1 MKLIKPS
8 FEIWNQPAGLEG
20 VYKQIEKVG
29 RVCYKSEDKITEDSA
44 KPFVERMVKSGHGA
58 MLEHGTVYLHIKGID
73 RTDIT
78 KYLYN
83 KYSKVVEGSLDHFY
97 VTTNYRVLIEN
108 GWLDDL
114 QYICEPTEFHEKRIT
129 VHFVCDRGVSH
140 EFVRHRVMSFAQEST
155 RYCNY
160 SKDKFG
166 NEITFIIPC
175 WLDIP
180 EGKAYWHDGINYR
193 VGVTEENIFGESVNP
208 KAWSNKESNC
218 VEVHDYIQALDNA
231 EKAYLRLMSAWEN
244 RVTDRRYVTGFKG
257 NPWTPQQARAVLP
270 NALKTELVMTGFV
283 SDWNH
288 FFDLRAKGTTGAPH
302 PQAKEL
308 AEPLMKEFIAR
319 KYINN

>member
-8 FEIWNQPAGLEG
+8 FEIWEQPSGLEG
-20 VYKQIEKVG
+20 VYKQIERVG

-44 KPFVERMVKSGHGA
+44 KPFVDRMIKSGHGA
-58 MLEHGTVYLHIKGID
+58 MLEHGTVYLKVFNVIENSELID
-73 RTDIT
+73 
-78 KYLYN
+78 KYKSN
-83 KYSKVVEGSLDHFY
+83 KYSVVKEGTEVYNCHGDILY
-97 VTTNYRVLIEN
+97 GGCKCITTNYRVLVEN

-114 QYICEPTEFHEKRIT
+114 KYICKPTEFHEKRIT

-166 NEITFIIPC
+166 NELTFIIPC
-175 WLDIP
+175 WIKDL
-180 EGKAYWHDGINYR
+180 
-193 VGVTEENIFGESVNP
+193 EEKSYLAHAEYHHT
-208 KAWSNKESNC
+208 KEDASKQWYDVCMNSEF
-218 VEVHDYIQALDNA
+218 VYEDLIRLGWKPQEV
-231 EKAYLRLMSAWEN
+231 
-244 RVTDRRYVTGFKG
+244 
-257 NPWTPQQARAVLP
+257 RAVLP
-270 NALKTELVMTGFV
+270 NSLKTELVVTGFT

-288 FFDLRAKGTTGAPH
+288 FFDLRARGTTGAPH

>member
-8 FEIWNQPAGLEG
+8 FEIWEQPAGLEG

-44 KPFVERMVKSGHGA
+44 KPFVDRMIKSGHGA
-58 MLEHGTVYLHIKGID
+58 MLEHGTVYLYIRRKGNESLEVD
-73 RTDIT
+73 R
-78 KYLYN
+78 YLMN
-83 KYSKVVEGSLDHFY
+83 PYSKVVFSQSPNSRDMKIY
-97 VTTNYRVLIEN
+97 ITTNLRVLVEN

-114 QYICEPTEFHEKRIT
+114 QYICEPTEYHERRVT
-129 VHFVCDRGVSH
+129 VHFTCDRGVSH

-166 NEITFIIPC
+166 GEITFVLPNWMTSPIWDENDRAGHIF
-175 WLDIP
+175 LQTMKISEDIYLELLS
-180 EGKAYWHDGINYR
+180 EG
-193 VGVTEENIFGESVNP
+193 
-208 KAWSNKESNC
+208 
-218 VEVHDYIQALDNA
+218 
-231 EKAYLRLMSAWEN
+231 
-244 RVTDRRYVTGFKG
+244 
-257 NPWTPQQARAVLP
+257 WTPQQARAVLP
-270 NALKTELVMTGFV
+270 NSLKTELVVTGFT

-288 FFDLRAKGTTGAPH
+288 FFDLRARGTTGAPH

-308 AEPLMKEFIAR
+308 AEPLMKEFITR